1 MKLLTFFIRNIIIFS
16 EVIFLKV
23 TLKKISDE
31 TGISCATL
39 SRVLTGNGYVKPETR
54 TAVEAALER
63 YGYKYT
69 PSRKKVASV
78 FKKIVLIICGDITN
92 NVYTS
97 YIAGINSELGKEN
110 IKTLICNT
118 DYDSDTEEEYLS
130 YASHSG
136 FAGVIMLN
144 AVETPSLLRLLQS
157 VKCPIVFINRYLR
170 SVNVNIVS
178 VDTYR
183 GGYLATDYLIRNGH
197 RNIAHLCGP
206 ENSTTVQNKRR
217 GYEEA
222 MINAGL
228 DPQKCTAYRGDL
240 HYKSGYDFGRQLIR
254 SNDPTTAVFSDNA
267 VMASG
272 LIDAFFDNGKSI
284 PEDLSVVCADQLPDT
299 LKGKVQ
305 LTTVSCDLKKLGVVA
320 ARRMIEIITTDDQN
334 KQSVIFPPVLT
345 VRDSVAQCQKKKI

>member
-1 MKLLTFFIRNIIIFS
+1 MKI
-16 EVIFLKV
+16 
-23 TLKKISDE
+23 TLKQISDK
-31 TGISCATL
+31 TGISCSTL
-39 SRVLTGNGYVKPETR
+39 SRVLTGNGYVKPQTR
-54 TAVEAALER
+54 SEVEKVLEQ

-69 PSRKKVASV
+69 PSKKKIASV

-97 YIAGINSELGKEN
+97 YIAGINSELGKEG
-110 IKTLICNT
+110 IKTLICNS
-118 DYDSDTEEEYLS
+118 DYDPDVEEEYLS
-130 YASHSG
+130 YASNSG

-144 AVETPSLLRLLQS
+144 AVETPSLLRLLQTI
-157 VKCPIVFINRYLR
+157 KCPIVFMNRYLR

-183 GGYLATDYLIRNGH
+183 GGYLATEYLIRNGH

-206 ENSTTVQNKRR
+206 SNSTTVQNKRS
-217 GYEEA
+217 GYEAA
-222 MINAGL
+222 MESAGI
-228 DPQKCTAYRGDL
+228 DFSSCISYRGDL
-240 HYKSGYDFGRQLIR
+240 HYKSGYDFGKQLLR
-254 SNDPTTAVFSDNA
+254 TDTGTTAVFSDNA

-272 LIDAFFDNGKSI
+272 LIDSFLDNGKNI
-284 PEDLSVVCADQLPDT
+284 PEDLSVVCADHLSET

-345 VRDSVAQCQKKKI
+345 VRDSVAQYKAKK